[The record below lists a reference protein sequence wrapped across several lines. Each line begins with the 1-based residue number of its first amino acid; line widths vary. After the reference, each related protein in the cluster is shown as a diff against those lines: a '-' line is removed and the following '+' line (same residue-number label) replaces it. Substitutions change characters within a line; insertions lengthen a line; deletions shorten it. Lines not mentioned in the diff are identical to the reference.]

1 MLDAE
6 LLNTASSLH
15 GAADLG
21 ALARQL
27 AAAGGGGDAIQHAL
41 REMLTLADAS
51 AAAAAPAAASAA
63 TAGTTPQDNGFLEP
77 LVAGLEQTLTYIQV
91 RTGRGEAGGYR
102 AHPARA
108 PRSAATA
115 RIALASHLASR
126 GPCAP
131 DAAPPPCPSPLL
143 SCRASSTST
152 TCHTRTAGRSWR

>member
-27 AAAGGGGDAIQHAL
+27 AAAGGGGGDAIQHAL

-51 AAAAAPAAASAA
+51 AAASTPAAASAA
-63 TAGTTPQDNGFLEP
+63 TAGTAPQDNGFLEP

-91 RTGRGEAGGYR
+91 RTGRGGAGGYR
-102 AHPARA
+102 AP
-108 PRSAATA
+108 SA
-115 RIALASHLASR
+115 
-126 GPCAP
+126 
-131 DAAPPPCPSPLL
+131 
-143 SCRASSTST
+143 
-152 TCHTRTAGRSWR
+152 RTALGRYRPHCAGRPPGLSRAMRP